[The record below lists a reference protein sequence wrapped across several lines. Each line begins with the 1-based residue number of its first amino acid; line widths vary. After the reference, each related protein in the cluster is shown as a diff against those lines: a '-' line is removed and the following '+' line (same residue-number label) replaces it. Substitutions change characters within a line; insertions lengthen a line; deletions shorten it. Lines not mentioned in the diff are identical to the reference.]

1 VGPTRPSALV
11 GAGALVTGASSG
23 IGAAISRR
31 LARLGATVVLVGRR
45 AEALAEVGRSIE
57 EAGGTAGTA
66 IADVA
71 DLAAVTAAIDGTVA
85 RHGRLDVV
93 VSSAGVASLA
103 PFVPAEPGSWQ
114 AMIDANVSGFV
125 NTAHTAMPHLLAAA
139 AEGPRGVAD
148 FVSIS
153 STSGRRPLA
162 GNNIY
167 SATKHAVTALS
178 EAMRQEVTERMVR
191 VGIVSPGMVDTPMT
205 VAYRSVAPA
214 FLSTDDVADAVEFMI
229 TRPAGTAIN
238 EMIMRSTLQAV

>member
-1 VGPTRPSALV
+1 MSGPLE
-11 GAGALVTGASSG
+11 GAVALVTGASSG

-45 AEALAEVGRSIE
+45 ADALDGVRQEIEA
-57 EAGGTAGTA
+57 AGGAAETA

-71 DLAAVTAAIDGTVA
+71 DLSAITAAIDGTVQ

-114 AMIDANVSGFV
+114 SMIDANVSGFV

-139 AEGPRGVAD
+139 ADGPRGVAD

-205 VAYRSVAPA
+205 EAYRSVASSV
-214 FLSTDDVADAVEFMI
+214 FLTVDDVADAVEFMI

-238 EMIMRSTLQAV
+238 EMIMRSTHQAV